1 MPAERFYITTPI
13 YYVNADPH
21 VGHAYTT
28 IMADILARHHR
39 QRGEDVF
46 FLTGTDEHG
55 AKIARSAADA
65 GRSPQEHAD
74 LLAGRFRDLGALLE
88 ASNDFF
94 VRTTDPAHEER
105 VQGILE
111 RLRDSG
117 DLYKG
122 SYGGWYCTACEQ
134 FYPEGDLLEGRRC
147 PVHGTPVEWLEEEN
161 WFFRLSAY
169 RDRLLALYDAQS
181 RLRPPG
187 PPGQRGPPD
196 DRGRAGGP
204 VGLAL
209 PDRLGHPG
217 ALGSRAG
224 GLRLGGRALQLLDG
238 ARASRVRART

>member
-1 MPAERFYITTPI
+1 MRGWSGTPIPRLYGVSGERFYITTPI

-55 AKIARSAADA
+55 AKIARSAAEA

-94 VRTTDPAHEER
+94 VRTTDPAHEQR
-105 VQGILE
+105 VQAILE
-111 RLRDSG
+111 RLRASG

-122 SYGGWYCTACEQ
+122 SYGGWYCTACEAVL
-134 FYPEGDLLEGRRC
+134 PGGR
-147 PVHGTPVEWLEEEN
+147 P
-161 WFFRLSAY
+161 
-169 RDRLLALYDAQS
+169 
-181 RLRPPG
+181 
-187 PPGQRGPPD
+187 
-196 DRGRAGGP
+196 AGGS
-204 VGLAL
+204 AL
-209 PDRLGHPG
+209 PGARDARGVARGGELVLPALGLPRPAAG
-217 ALGSRAG
+217 ALRRRIRSSSARPTGPTRPAG
-224 GLRLGGRALQLLDG
+224 
-238 ARASRVRART
+238 